1 MQNLI
6 KETLDKWH
14 QVVKNGDLALLDE
27 ILDENVVFHSPVVWT
42 PQKGKALSKMYL
54 SGAKYVLGTD
64 KFHYTRIVAEGTTAV
79 LEFSTQIEEIVVEG
93 IDFIEFNESG
103 KIIDFKVMVRPL
115 KAVHILQQKMAE
127 MLEKF
132 KY

>member
-27 ILDENVVFHSPVVWT
+27 ILDENVVFHSPIVWT

-64 KFHYTRIVAEGTTAV
+64 KFHYTREVVEGTMAV

-103 KIIDFKVMVRPL
+103 KIINFKVMVRPL
-115 KAVHILQQKMAE
+115 KAMHILQEKMAE

-132 KY
+132 KG